1 MFYAHP
7 NSGEHFHVRTLL
19 FSIKGA
25 TSFEDLHKFN
35 GVLYPTF
42 HAACLA
48 HSLLEDDNKWR
59 QCLEEAAHMASGHQL
74 FVTILCDCTPSD
86 TLALWLQFKV
96 HLCDDLQHAL
106 HSKNIIQNPT
116 EEQVFD
122 YVLHLINQILHGRN
136 K

>member
-1 MFYAHP
+1 M
-7 NSGEHFHVRTLL
+7 SGTW
-19 FSIKGA
+19 
-25 TSFEDLHKFN
+25 
-35 GVLYPTF
+35 
-42 HAACLA
+42 
-48 HSLLEDDNKWR
+48 LLEDENEWR

-74 FVTILCDCTPSD
+74 RILFVTILCDCTPFD
-86 TLALWLQFKV
+86 PLALWLQFKV

-122 YVLHLINQILHGRN
+122 YGLHLINQILHGRN